1 MTRSLVRT
9 IVVAA
14 DADSVW
20 AHIGN
25 FGGLGEWHPAVPP
38 AELEGDPTQVG
49 SIRSFSVEGRVVAR
63 ELLVARD
70 PEARSYSYQVLDPM
84 LPISDYV
91 ATLEVTPQGDK
102 SEIRWSAEYK
112 SEDDAVATVEQI
124 FGDGVYVAGLQA
136 VQAHFADA

>member
-1 MTRSLVRT
+1 MARSLVRS

-20 AHIGN
+20 SHIGA
-25 FGGLGEWHPAVPP
+25 FDGLGAWHPSVPP

-49 SIRSFSVEGRVVAR
+49 SIRTFSVDGRVVAR
-63 ELLVARD
+63 EELVAHD
-70 PEARSYSYQVLDPM
+70 PEARSYSYEVLDPM
-84 LPISDYV
+84 LPIRDYV
-91 ATLEVTPQGDK
+91 ATLAVTPQGDK
-102 SEIRWSAEYK
+102 SEIRWSATYE

-136 VQAHFADA
+136 VQAHFA

>member
-1 MTRSLVRT
+1 MVRSLVRS
-9 IVVAA
+9 IVVDA
-14 DADSVW
+14 DADTVW
-20 AHIGN
+20 AHIGD
-25 FGGLGEWHPAVPP
+25 FDGLGAWHPSVPP

-49 SIRSFSVEGRVVAR
+49 SIRTFSVDARVVAR

-70 PEARSYSYQVLDPM
+70 PAARTYSYEVLDPM

-91 ATLEVTPQGDK
+91 ATLAVTPQGEG

-136 VQAHFADA
+136 VQANFAAV